1 MGSLLFD
8 MCINCELKISI
19 QQIKTNVVPEELI
32 LQNIY
37 IINVEYNQSEE
48 IYIINISNIIDHIPL
63 AIPLN
68 EKTSFFREFEYV
80 LQYAYFICIFYATE
94 DARQNVKI
102 CLRENVR

>member
-48 IYIINISNIIDHIPL
+48 IYIINISNTIDHIPL

-68 EKTSFFREFEYV
+68 EKN
-80 LQYAYFICIFYATE
+80 FIFS
-94 DARQNVKI
+94 
-102 CLRENVR
+102 